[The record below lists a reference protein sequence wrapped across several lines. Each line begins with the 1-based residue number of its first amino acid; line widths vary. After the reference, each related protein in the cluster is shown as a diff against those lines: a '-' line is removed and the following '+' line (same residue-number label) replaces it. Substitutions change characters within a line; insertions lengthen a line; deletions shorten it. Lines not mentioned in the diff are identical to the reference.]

1 MIQTLSTDLPP
12 VRKTAT
18 ENRQPNTDT
27 LAGRPWR
34 PLTPAAM
41 HLRNL
46 RYFHELLGIGYRCA
60 LHPDPFPRS
69 LRGERIAL
77 GIDLAE
83 LDTIPL
89 WSNRRSDGAVAI
101 PMAGFILER
110 FCHCVDAFCAALE
123 VEEPVEPE
131 SLHEAREAL
140 RTELTS
146 ILPCDEDEK
155 EANLARLADTYIP
168 DDRLQ
173 RLCGQ
178 GGLLERILAAC
189 ESLLGRTPEHA

>member
-1 MIQTLSTDLPP
+1 MVQTLSTVLPP
-12 VRKTAT
+12 PTKSAT
-18 ENRQPNTDT
+18 GVGQP
-27 LAGRPWR
+27 ASESPASRPWR

-46 RYFHELLGIGYRCA
+46 RYYHELLGIGYHCA

-77 GIDLAE
+77 GIDLAA

-110 FCHCVDAFCAALE
+110 FGRCVDEFCAALDLQE
-123 VEEPVEPE
+123 QGGPGD
-131 SLHEAREAL
+131 LHDARRAL
-140 RTELTS
+140 RHELEA
-146 ILPCDEDEK
+146 ILPREDK
-155 EANLARLADTYIP
+155 DANLARLADIYIP

-178 GGLLERILAAC
+178 NGLLQRILAGC
-189 ESLLGRTPEHA
+189 ESLLGAASDRA

>member
-1 MIQTLSTDLPP
+1 MERTLTD
-12 VRKTAT
+12 VRPSERSSAT
-18 ENRQPNTDT
+18 GVGPLDVVSP
-27 LAGRPWR
+27 LSGPWR

-46 RYFHELLGIGYRCA
+46 RYYRELLGIGYHCA

-89 WSNRRSDGAVAI
+89 WSNRRPDGAVAI

-110 FCHCVDAFCAALE
+110 FGRCVDEFCAALD
-123 VEEPVEPE
+123 VEEREE
-131 SLHEAREAL
+131 LQGLLDARRAL
-140 RTELTS
+140 RDELAA
-146 ILPCDEDEK
+146 ILPRKDKD
-155 EANLARLADTYIP
+155 ANLALLADVYIP
-168 DDRLQ
+168 DERLQ

-178 GGLLERILAAC
+178 DGLLERILAGC
-189 ESLLGRTPEHA
+189 EALLGAASEHA

>member
-1 MIQTLSTDLPP
+1 MMQTLSTDLPP
-12 VRKTAT
+12 VRKAAT
-18 ENRQPNTDT
+18 GAGQPNIDSPVN
-27 LAGRPWR
+27 RPWR

-46 RYFHELLGIGYRCA
+46 RYFHELLSIGYHCA
-60 LHPDPFPRS
+60 MHPDPFPRS

-101 PMAGFILER
+101 PMASFILER
-110 FCHCVDAFCAALE
+110 FCRCVDEFYAALD
-123 VEEPVEPE
+123 VEEFGEPE
-131 SLHEAREAL
+131 SLRAARQAL
-140 RTELTS
+140 RKELAA
-146 ILPCDEDEK
+146 ILPGREEN
-155 EANLARLADTYIP
+155 AGAARMADTYIP

-178 GGLLERILAAC
+178 DGLLERILAGC
-189 ESLLGRTPEHA
+189 ESLLGRAPEHA